1 MKNKQ
6 LAMWLQKW
14 KLKPSDG
21 AKVLGV
27 QKSKVSEWLNE
38 NSERQ
43 PLSYVLL
50 HLETFDLL
58 AESKAK
64 KLIEKR
70 LKQNL

>member
-1 MKNKQ
+1 MKNRQ
-6 LAMWLQKW
+6 LEIWLEKW
-14 KLKPSDG
+14 GLNASEG

-43 PLSYVLL
+43 PAAYVLL

-58 AESKAK
+58 TASKAK
-64 KLIEKR
+64 KLIEER
-70 LKQNL
+70 LK